1 MITKDRVRRLTAEF
15 STHVSESSRLEHEI
29 RNNRRGLG
37 YEW

>member
-1 MITKDRVRRLTAEF
+1 MMAKTIVWRLTAEL

-29 RNNRRGLG
+29 RSNLKGLG